1 MEDGDFGYGGLGRED
16 VDLARDQIGFF
27 ARQSSA
33 FCLSVSI
40 YALEFNLA
48 MAR

>member
-1 MEDGDFGYGGLGRED
+1 MDGDIEDGDFGRGGLRRDD
-16 VDLARDQIGFF
+16 VG
-27 ARQSSA
+27 QSSA